1 MSLLLYNKKKLNMLS
16 LILLFIN
23 SVYATDC
30 GILLPIHS
38 SDCPPNTFSPSNPF
52 FLPNCNKVE
61 IGELCEGDGECG
73 TNHFLN
79 NCPCGIFRCDVYRK
93 TDSFSPTTSP
103 THLISYVP
111 SNIPSNMPSNIPS
124 DIPSNMPSNMPSNI
138 PSDIPSNIPSD
149 IPSNIPTHLPSNMPS
164 HLPSN
169 MPTHLPTHL
178 PSDLPSNMPSDL
190 PSNMPTDMPSNGPST
205 DPCQKYDNSLLCR
218 VDTNYSECSTPLIK
232 ALCPYLCAGCVSLSP
247 STFIKK
253 DGSASQEQTDN
264 KKSVGIIT
272 GCSALVVVLIVV
284 FIFLRKKNE
293 NLYEQPKMISTIDTN
308 SNKCIQNEIYVPTE
322 YISPKQ
328 IHYDLGNNA
337 EPTYDLGDNTEPTY
351 DLGDDDGYLQT
362 GLYEE
367 FRDLTENDF

>member
-1 MSLLLYNKKKLNMLS
+1 MFS
-16 LILLFIN
+16 LILLFIT

-38 SDCPPNTFSPSNPF
+38 SDCPPNTYSSSNPF
-52 FLPNCNKVE
+52 FLPNCNNVE

-93 TDSFSPTTSP
+93 TESFSP

-111 SNIPSNMPSNIPS
+111 SNIPSN
-124 DIPSNMPSNMPSNI
+124 IPSNMPS
-138 PSDIPSNIPSD
+138 D
-149 IPSNIPTHLPSNMPS
+149 
-164 HLPSN
+164 
-169 MPTHLPTHL
+169 
-178 PSDLPSNMPSDL
+178 MPSDL
-190 PSNMPTDMPSNGPST
+190 PSNIPSDMPTDMPSNGPST
-205 DPCQKYDNSLLCR
+205 DPCQTYDNGLLCPL
-218 VDTNYSECSTPLIK
+218 DTNYSECSAPIIK

-253 DGSASQEQTDN
+253 NGSLSQEQNNDKN

-272 GCSALVVVLIVV
+272 GCSALVVVLIVI
-284 FIFLRKKNE
+284 FIFLRKKDE
-293 NLYEQPKMISTIDTN
+293 NIYEQPKMISTIDTN

-328 IHYDLGNNA
+328 IHYDLGTNT
-337 EPTYDLGDNTEPTY
+337 EPNYDLGTNTEPNY
-351 DLGDDDGYLQT
+351 DLACDDGYLQT

-367 FRDLTENDF
+367 FGDLTENDF